1 MGRTKIG
8 KVRGSSYI
16 HIWRKR
22 EPWLC
27 SQTNSGL
34 SVSSVISHVNLG
46 KPCHLFEHQFPCL
59 LTREYFMT
67 TEFL

>member
-1 MGRTKIG
+1 MGRSEIG

-22 EPWLC
+22 ELWLC
-27 SQTNSGL
+27 IQTNSGL
-34 SVSSVISHVNLG
+34 SVSSVVSHATLG
-46 KPCHLFEHQFPCL
+46 KPCHLFEHQFPCI